1 MKVCVCGGG
10 NLGHVVAGFLA
21 AKSDC
26 EVSLLTRQPER
37 WQSTLSITT
46 PEGEALQGTLRKIS
60 SSAEEVV
67 TPADLVLLCLPGF
80 SIKEVLQQICPALQP
95 HTAVGSIVSSTGF
108 FFDAFEVLPLDTP
121 LFGFQRVPF
130 ISRVIEYGRSAA
142 LLGYK
147 PSLNISVE
155 QTEDKEYL
163 RQTIE
168 HLFHTPTHLLGSHYE
183 VSLTN
188 SNPIL
193 HPSRLYSMWKDWHE
207 GMVYPTQSLFYEE
220 WTDEASELLI
230 AMDKEFQ
237 SLLDTLPVTKG
248 SIPTILDYYESYD
261 APSLTRKLHSIKAFQ
276 GILSPMKA
284 VRDGFVPDFQSRYF
298 TEDFPYG
305 LKLIQNVAQKQGV
318 LTPVINKVL
327 EWGTQRIQH
336 AELRSRFNPDGSQL
350 RRLQLRMLDILLEI
364 DRICQKHYIRYWLS
378 SGTLIG
384 ALRHGGFIPWD
395 DDLDIEMMRE
405 DYLKLMK
412 VLPHEL
418 PDWLSLQ
425 NSDTD
430 ENYFFFYAKIRDRR
444 SKMLENTNYDRMW
457 KEQGIYIDIFPMEKH
472 PIGLQKFTEKTV
484 GHMYKIWRT
493 STNDAKSIK
502 QVRRIYDINDKFLF
516 PLLRFFCRLLPNN
529 VITSGMGIPYHN
541 PRYADEIFP
550 LVTHVFEGHKFPV
563 PGKADAHLRHI
574 YGDYMQLPDLDKL
587 TPHVAQL
594 EMY

>member
-21 AKSDC
+21 AKGDC

-37 WQSTLSITT
+37 WQSTLRITT
-46 PEGEALQGTLRKIS
+46 PEGKVLQGTLQKIS
-60 SSAEEVV
+60 SSAAEVV
-67 TPADLVLLCLPGF
+67 APADLVLLCLPGF
-80 SIKEVLQQICPALQP
+80 SIKEVLEQIRPALQP
-95 HTAVGSIVSSTGF
+95 HTPVGSIVSSTGF
-108 FFDAFEVLPLDTP
+108 FFDAFEVLPSDTP

-130 ISRVIEYGRSAA
+130 ISRVLEYGRSAA

-155 QTEDKEYL
+155 QTEDKEAV

-168 HLFHTPTHLLGSHYE
+168 NLFHTPAHLLGSYYE

-207 GMVYPTQSLFYEE
+207 GVVYPTQSLFYEE

-237 SLLDTLPVTKG
+237 ALLDTLPVTKG
-248 SIPTILDYYESYD
+248 SIPTILDYYESHD
-261 APSLTRKLHSIKAFQ
+261 APSLTKKLHSIKAFQ

-284 VRDGFVPDFQSRYF
+284 VKEGFVPDFQSRYF

-305 LKLIQNVAQKQGV
+305 LKLIQTVAQKQGV
-318 LTPVINKVL
+318 PTPVIDKVMA
-327 EWGTQRIQH
+327 WGSQRILH
-336 AELRSRFNPDGSQL
+336 ADLRSRFNPDGSQL
-350 RRLQLRMLDILLEI
+350 RCLQLRMLDILLEI
-364 DRICQKHYIRYWLS
+364 DRICQKHHIRYWLS

-384 ALRHGGFIPWD
+384 AMRHNGFIPWD

-412 VLPHEL
+412 VLPDEL
-418 PDWLSLQ
+418 PDWLALQ

-457 KEQGIYIDIFPMEKH
+457 KELGIYIDIFPMEKH
-472 PIGLQKFTEKTV
+472 PIGLHKLTEKTV

-493 STNDAKSIK
+493 STDDAKSIK
-502 QVRRIYDINDKFLF
+502 QVRRIYDINDKFIF
-516 PLLRFFCRLLPNN
+516 PLLRFFCRLLPNRI
-529 VITSGMGIPYHN
+529 ITSGMGIPYHN
-541 PRYADEIFP
+541 PRFEDEIFP
-550 LVTHVFEGHKFPV
+550 LTTHEFEGHTFPIPSKV
-563 PGKADAHLRHI
+563 DAHLRHI

-587 TPHVAQL
+587 APHVAQL
-594 EMY
+594 EMD

>member
-130 ISRVIEYGRSAA
+130 ISRVLEYGRSAA

-207 GMVYPTQSLFYEE
+207 GMVYPTQTLFYEE

-284 VRDGFVPDFQSRYF
+284 VKDGFVPDFQSRYF

-472 PIGLQKFTEKTV
+472 PIGLHKFTEKTV

-493 STNDAKSIK
+493 STNDAQSIK

-516 PLLRFFCRLLPNN
+516 PLLRFFCRLLPNK